1 MPPGRGFEC
10 TNRCRLLRREAEEA
24 RAGCEE
30 IRRRARDVVASAE
43 RRWPT
48 RKLRALGRE
57 SDSIPRLYGNPE
69 NRLPTEREAILLAG

>member
-30 IRRRARDVVASAE
+30 IRRRAREVVASAE
-43 RRWPT
+43 TASAHAKAASVRQ
-48 RKLRALGRE
+48 E
-57 SDSIPRLYGNPE
+57 
-69 NRLPTEREAILLAG
+69 ER